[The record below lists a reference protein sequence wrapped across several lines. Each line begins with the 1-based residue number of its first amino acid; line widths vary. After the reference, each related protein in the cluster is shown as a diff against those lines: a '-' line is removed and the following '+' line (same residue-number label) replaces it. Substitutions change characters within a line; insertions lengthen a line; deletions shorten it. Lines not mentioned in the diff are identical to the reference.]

1 MRRSPFA
8 MSNKIGSLER
18 QLMDAFDEE
27 EGINR
32 QENQTENA
40 FTGRRKTKFLIL
52 AVGERFVKIVG
63 KWQELVEKLIDEKC
77 FYYKSFPLLSL
88 CSYTSGRASKKW
100 YKGFF

>member
-32 QENQTENA
+32 QDNQTENA
-40 FTGRRKTKFLIL
+40 FTGRRKTKF
-52 AVGERFVKIVG
+52 
-63 KWQELVEKLIDEKC
+63 
-77 FYYKSFPLLSL
+77 P
-88 CSYTSGRASKKW
+88 YTRRWRKVRKNRWKMARASRKANR
-100 YKGFF
+100 